1 MIVKIGLFIRNILF
15 FIIVVIRIGM
25 FYKNYIKFKVFLFVI
40 KKGEDYCKDIKLN
53 YKVYKIKIKV
63 IGNILISVIFFM
75 VCLNV

>member
-1 MIVKIGLFIRNILF
+1 
-15 FIIVVIRIGM
+15 M

-40 KKGEDYCKDIKLN
+40 KKGEDYYKDIKLN